1 MSEFKVY
8 DNFLDE
14 SNYRMIQM
22 RSRDCEWNV
31 QSSNSGDDIKFFIS
45 RTDEPFFTDYV
56 FKKILEKIGDFELK
70 EVYFNGQFPGREGE
84 FHTDD
89 CKKTAIYYIG
99 PYQPQWGGFTQLYK
113 SDLQQII
120 VPPIPN
126 RLLVF
131 NSDILHKGYSY
142 SYQSC
147 PMRINL
153 TYKLS

>member
-14 SNYRMIQM
+14 SDYRMIQM
-22 RSRDCEWNV
+22 YSMECEWKV
-31 QSSNSGDDIKFFIS
+31 QSSNPGDDIKFFIS
-45 RTDEPFFTDYV
+45 KTDFPLLTDHV
-56 FKKILEKIGDFELK
+56 FKKILSKVGDHELK
-70 EVYFNGQFPGREGE
+70 ELYFNGQFPGREGE

-126 RLLVF
+126 RLLIF

-142 SYQSC
+142 SYQNC